1 MEKKPS
7 KTINNNA
14 KKTPIPKKNPMMN
27 KININKN
34 NNINSINNNNNNNN
48 AKTVLKKS
56 RSPVNNNINRN
67 MNMNMQMMNLMNMGM
82 GMGFGSIFADDLPM
96 HRPGEIPELS
106 RPIHIKSQA
115 ERNRVNPR
123 TQPVEFLQ
131 NFFAGFGI
139 AFPGPENLNN
149 PDEPKYKYKQVQSRL
164 GLNNNNK
171 NNNTIKKTNT
181 NNSDNKNI
189 NTINNN
195 NNNINSININNNNN
209 NNINNYNNNQRIRLN
224 NIRRHNF
231 TNEIYDQSFNQFGSS
246 FDDDFRNNY
255 SSNFRSNLDREAFD
269 YLLSLIRGNRVLVSE
284 NKHPPT
290 KPEVLK
296 KLKKFEMSEK
306 YCKKTENNQLEY
318 PNCCICLADI
328 ILKQRTV
335 LLPCGHLLH
344 WKCGELWLKK
354 QNTCPVC
361 RFELTG

>member
-7 KTINNNA
+7 KNLNNNLKKTMNP
-14 KKTPIPKKNPMMN
+14 KKTPLNKTNVN
-27 KININKN
+27 KITNSNTTTNKN
-34 NNINSINNNNNNNN
+34 TKN
-48 AKTVLKKS
+48 LLRKS
-56 RSPVNNNINRN
+56 RSPLHNNLNR
-67 MNMNMQMMNLMNMGM
+67 MNNMMNLMNMGM
-82 GMGFGSIFADDLPM
+82 GMGFGSIFVNDLPM
-96 HRPGEIPELS
+96 HRPGEIPEMTH
-106 RPIHIKSQA
+106 PIHIRSKA
-115 ERNRVNPR
+115 ERRRINPR

-139 AFPGPENLNN
+139 AFPGPESN
-149 PDEPKYKYKQVQSRL
+149 PNEPKYKYKQVQSRL

-171 NNNTIKKTNT
+171 KNTIKKTNSI
-181 NNSDNKNI
+181 NS
-189 NTINNN
+189 NNN
-195 NNNINSININNNNN
+195 NNNISNSNNNNN
-209 NNINNYNNNQRIRLN
+209 NNNNQINNNNQNRIRLN

-246 FDDDFRNNY
+246 FDDEFRNNY

-269 YLLSLIRGNRVLVSE
+269 YLLSIIRGNRVLVSE

-296 KLKKFEMSEK
+296 KLNKFDMSEK
-306 YCKKTENNQLEY
+306 YCKKKENGEIEF

-328 ILKQRTV
+328 ILKQRSV

-354 QNTCPVC
+354 QNTCPLC
-361 RFELTG
+361 RFELPGGY

>member
-7 KTINNNA
+7 KNLNNTL
-14 KKTPIPKKNPMMN
+14 KKTSIPKKTLNKTNPN
-27 KININKN
+27 KITTNSSNNTKNILKK
-34 NNINSINNNNNNNN
+34 SRSPINNNNNNN
-48 AKTVLKKS
+48 
-56 RSPVNNNINRN
+56 INRMNN
-67 MNMNMQMMNLMNMGM
+67 MNNMMNLMNMGM

-115 ERNRVNPR
+115 ERSRVNPR

-139 AFPGPENLNN
+139 AFPGPENLN

-164 GLNNNNK
+164 GINNK
-171 NNNTIKKTNT
+171 NNNNNTIKKTNSI
-181 NNSDNKNI
+181 NS
-189 NTINNN
+189 NNN
-195 NNNINSININNNNN
+195 NININNNNN
-209 NNINNYNNNQRIRLN
+209 NNINQINNNQNRIRLN

-246 FDDDFRNNY
+246 FDDEFRNNY

-269 YLLSLIRGNRVLVSE
+269 YLLSIIRGNRVLVSE

-296 KLKKFEMSEK
+296 KLNKFDMSEK
-306 YCKKTENNQLEY
+306 YCKKKENGEIEFR
-318 PNCCICLADI
+318 NCCICLADI
-328 ILKQRTV
+328 ILKQRSV

-354 QNTCPVC
+354 QNTCPLC
-361 RFELTG
+361 RFELPGGY